1 MSVTNNTPIVTYV
14 ADGLKTSF
22 ALTFE
27 VEGKDNIKVSA
38 NNLLVSKNDYNYS
51 STNNSINFY
60 QPVASGTEIKLERIT
75 DLERSEDY
83 TAFSNIFRPET
94 LNYDFNRIWRALQER
109 GVQNSEALVALI
121 NTLSTLSER
130 DRTILDAVQTQA
142 LEDIKQDTGV
152 ADLIRS
158 EAEARKKSDEAY
170 NLLAALE
177 AGKTLP
183 ELKEYVDNILGIK
196 NPNLLTGITSRL
208 IVDHE
213 TGETVKENFDR
224 ILDEDSKL
232 VKADAVKLSSGRT
245 LADKYSEAVSIKD
258 FGAIGDGTLHTL
270 QEWVTAGEFKDLA
283 DIKTKFSFVTSLEQ
297 SIDWCATQYA
307 VFNYSSVYCPKGKYV
322 LSDAVETPHNTT
334 PYNVGLSSSGVKIYG
349 EGSKTSF
356 TRNDI
361 REATRIF
368 NAEGTSTTHE
378 SDVANS
384 LEACFSVYC
393 PYTTI
398 TDMTL
403 QDSAIG
409 IFVGQNYKKLFTS
422 LSNASKSNFERLTID
437 RCGTGVLLLACG
449 GNHYSNYSDIHFI
462 RCQIDVHQR
471 SSHWWKITQKRGD
484 SNNNRNTFTR
494 IRSARSRIGMW
505 NECGDTNN
513 YIGWYGETMPSS
525 ANPFTLPHSL
535 PLDLTTEC
543 LFVFSGSNQLNTVS
557 YCFAEGVTTHV
568 YNNGYQNRFTDNG
581 LIEAQVIMVQQPREW
596 KGRYASRDR
605 GMYIADNA
613 YPQMTS
619 LPLAG
624 ALYLGAGLTDG
635 TTIANGVRVVSKD
648 MWHTPLANT
657 KGSYERKYQ
666 IETGTIVKNIPT
678 AFTIWTNT
686 DANSSGFF
694 EVEVIARS
702 ETTGEIASYTTKAY
716 ITAHRNASR
725 ALIQYNCTKIFS
737 TLTNGEGTIDSVEEN
752 HVTLNVQKNASTPQA
767 LDLVINSPFDLTTA
781 TVFVTQKITK

>member
-1 MSVTNNTPIVTYV
+1 MTVENQFPYQSFTANGSQTNFSLGFFVDDKYH
-14 ADGLKTSF
+14 
-22 ALTFE
+22 FE
-27 VEGKDNIKVSA
+27 VK
-38 NNLLVSKNDYNYS
+38 KNDQTVTQNDYS
-51 STNNSINFY
+51 YDSSSNSIVFNTTPNKDDLIEIKRDTKADRATTYATYNNS
-60 QPVASGTEIKLERIT
+60 
-75 DLERSEDY
+75 
-83 TAFSNIFRPET
+83 FRPEV
-94 LNYDFNRIWRALQER
+94 LNKDIDRIWWKLQE
-109 GVQNSEALVALI
+109 L
-121 NTLSTLSER
+121 
-130 DRTILDAVQTQA
+130 
-142 LEDIKQDTGV
+142 GV
-152 ADLIRS
+152 ADWILSSRIDALKS
-158 EAEARKKSDEAY
+158 YVDRKDD
-170 NLLAALE
+170 
-177 AGKTLP
+177 
-183 ELKEYVDNILGIK
+183 ELKAYLMEEIRKQGIALDQLDEYYNYLMERLAQIAVDKGWD
-196 NPNLLTGITSRL
+196 TAFVVDFWTSRSL
-208 IVDHE
+208 ADLNIQNLDKTTGKIKESAVLLE
-213 TGETVKENFDR
+213 TGLTLKEKLTET
-224 ILDEDSKL
+224 
-232 VKADAVKLSSGRT
+232 
-245 LADKYSEAVSIKD
+245 VSIKD

-270 QEWVTAGEFKDLA
+270 QEWVTAGKFKDLA
-283 DIKTKFSFVTSLEQ
+283 DIKSKFNFVTSLNQ

-581 LIEAQVIMVQQPREW
+581 LVEAQVIMVQQPREW

-657 KGSYERKYQ
+657 KGSYEKKYQ
-666 IETGTIVKNIPT
+666 IETGSIVKNIPT

-716 ITAHRNASR
+716 ITAHRVASR
-725 ALIQYNCTKIFS
+725 TLIQYNCSKIYS
-737 TLTNGEGTIDSVEEN
+737 TRTNGEGTTDSVEAN

>member
-1 MSVTNNTPIVTYV
+1 MSVENQFPYQSFTANGSQTNFSLGFFVDDKYH
-14 ADGLKTSF
+14 
-22 ALTFE
+22 FE
-27 VEGKDNIKVSA
+27 VK
-38 NNLLVSKNDYNYS
+38 KNDQTVTQNDYS
-51 STNNSINFY
+51 YDSSSNSIVFNTAPNKDDLIEIKRDTKADRATTYATYNNS
-60 QPVASGTEIKLERIT
+60 
-75 DLERSEDY
+75 
-83 TAFSNIFRPET
+83 FRPEV
-94 LNYDFNRIWRALQER
+94 LNKDIDRIWWKLQE
-109 GVQNSEALVALI
+109 L
-121 NTLSTLSER
+121 
-130 DRTILDAVQTQA
+130 
-142 LEDIKQDTGV
+142 GV
-152 ADLIRS
+152 ADWILSSRID
-158 EAEARKKSDEAY
+158 ALKNYVDRKDD
-170 NLLAALE
+170 
-177 AGKTLP
+177 
-183 ELKEYVDNILGIK
+183 ELKAYLMEEIRKQGIALDQLDEYYNYLMQRLAQIAVDKGWDA
-196 NPNLLTGITSRL
+196 GFVVDFWTSRSL
-208 IVDHE
+208 ADLNIQNLDKTTGKIKESAVLLE
-213 TGETVKENFDR
+213 TGLTLKEKLTET
-224 ILDEDSKL
+224 
-232 VKADAVKLSSGRT
+232 
-245 LADKYSEAVSIKD
+245 VSIKD

-270 QEWVTAGEFKDLA
+270 QEWVTSGKFKDLA

-307 VFNYSSVYCPKGKYV
+307 VFNHNSVYCPKGKYV

-334 PYNVGLSSSGVKIYG
+334 PYNVGNNSSGVKIYG
-349 EGSKTSF
+349 EGPKTSF

-422 LSNASKSNFERLTID
+422 LSNTSKSNFERLTID

-513 YIGWYGETMPSS
+513 YIGWHGETMPSS

-581 LIEAQVIMVQQPREW
+581 LVEAQVIMVQQPREW
-596 KGRYASRDR
+596 RGRYASRDR

-635 TTIANGVRVVSKD
+635 TTIVNGVRVVSKD

-657 KGSYERKYQ
+657 KGSYEKKYQ
-666 IETGTIVKNIPT
+666 IETGSIVKNIPT

-716 ITAHRNASR
+716 ITAHRVASR
-725 ALIQYNCTKIFS
+725 TLIQYNCSKIYS
-737 TLTNGEGTIDSVEEN
+737 TRTNGEGTTDSVEAN
-752 HVTLNVQKNASTPQA
+752 HISIDVQKNGSTS